1 MPKHLNFDESEYRYF
16 RDHAGQER
24 LDDAGSLFLAR
35 ELDALRARVYEM
47 ETPALNALNIFSVQ
61 SEAAG
66 WQDTLTFGLISDFGM
81 ARIISDYSDNI
92 PMVGVYG
99 QWLTVAIY
107 TIADAYSF
115 SMKEIEKAQ
124 ATGKGLTDRL
134 ATAARRGIDA
144 KINDLVWNGD
154 EDYNIVG
161 IFDHPNINYQA
172 AQRHPATG
180 SATTG
185 TWQNGNDAMQ
195 DLIIAIQSIL
205 TTTKGLHQANAIVLP
220 VSAASILTQ
229 QLPNTNVSYKSFL
242 MQENP
247 GMTITYAQELED
259 IDGQGTKGALVFEKN
274 SDVAAVELSQPFRQ
288 HPAQWNNLHAKVV
301 CDARTAGLIVYKPM
315 CITLIHSL

>member
-1 MPKHLNFDESEYRYF
+1 MPQLNYDENEYRYF
-16 RDHAGQER
+16 REHAGQEH

-81 ARIISDYSDNI
+81 ARIISDYTDNI

-134 ATAARRGIDA
+134 AVAARRGVDA

-161 IFDHPNINYQA
+161 IFDNPNINYQA
-172 AQRHPATG
+172 AQRHPISGGA
-180 SATTG
+180 ATTG
-185 TWQNGNDAMQ
+185 TWVTGNDAMQ
-195 DLIIAIQSIL
+195 DLIIAIQGIL
-205 TTTKGLHQANAIVLP
+205 TTTKGLHQASAIVLP
-220 VSAASILTQ
+220 VSAASIMTQ
-229 QLPNTNVSYKSFL
+229 QLPNTNVSYKTFL
-242 MQENP
+242 TQENP
-247 GMTITYAQELED
+247 GLTFTYAQELED
-259 IDGQGTKGALVFEKN
+259 IDGTGKKGALVFEK
-274 SDVAAVELSQPFRQ
+274 SADVAAVELSQPFRQ

-301 CDARTAGLIVYKPM
+301 CDARTAGLIVYKPI
-315 CITLIHSL
+315 CITLIYGL

>member
-1 MPKHLNFDESEYRYF
+1 MPKQNYDENEFRYF
-16 RDHAGQER
+16 RDHTGQER

-107 TIADAYSF
+107 TIADAYAF

-134 ATAARRGIDA
+134 ATAARRGVDA

-161 IFDHPNINYQA
+161 IFDNPNINYQA
-172 AQRHPATG
+172 ASG
-180 SATTG
+180 DWDNITTG
-185 TWQNGNDAMQ
+185 GKTAMD
-195 DLIIAIQSIL
+195 DLIKAIQGIL
-205 TTTKGLHQANAIVLP
+205 TTTKGLHNANAIVLP
-220 VSAASILTQ
+220 VSVSAALTQ
-229 QLPNTNVSYKSFL
+229 QLPNTNVSYKTFL
-242 MQENP
+242 LQEHP
-247 GMTITYAQELED
+247 GLTITYAQELED
-259 IDGQGTKGALVFEKN
+259 IDGAGTKGALVFEK
-274 SDVAAVELSQPFRQ
+274 SADVAAVELSQPFRQ
-288 HPAQWNNLHAKVV
+288 HPAQWNNLHAKVC
-301 CDARTAGLIVYKPM
+301 CDARTAGLIVYKPI
-315 CITLIHSL
+315 CITLIYAL

>member
-1 MPKHLNFDESEYRYF
+1 MSHTNYDENEYRYF

-24 LDDAGSLFLAR
+24 LDDAGSLFLSR

-47 ETPALNALNIFSVQ
+47 ETPALNALNVFPVQ

-81 ARIISDYSDNI
+81 ARIISDYADNI

-107 TIADAYSF
+107 TIADAYAF

-134 ATAARRGIDA
+134 AVAARRGTDA

-161 IFDHPNINYQA
+161 IFDHPNI
-172 AQRHPATG
+172 
-180 SATTG
+180 
-185 TWQNGNDAMQ
+185 TWQTATSWNDATKGGANAMN
-195 DLIIAIQSIL
+195 DLIKAIQNIL
-205 TTTKGLHQANAIVLP
+205 TVTKGLHQANAIVLP
-220 VSAASILTQ
+220 VSASSVLTQ

-242 MQENP
+242 LQEYP
-247 GMTITYAQELED
+247 GMTITFAQELEEIVD
-259 IDGQGTKGALVFEKN
+259 SSGNKTKGALVFEK
-274 SDVAAVELSQPFRQ
+274 SADVCAVELSQPFRQ

-301 CDARTAGLIVYKPM
+301 CDARTAGLIVYKPICM
-315 CITLIHSL
+315 TMIYGIDLP

>member
-1 MPKHLNFDESEYRYF
+1 MPKQNYDENEFRYF
-16 RDHAGQER
+16 RDHTGQER
-24 LDDAGSLFLAR
+24 LDEGGSLFLAR

-81 ARIISDYSDNI
+81 ARIISDYADNI

-107 TIADAYSF
+107 TIADAYAF

-134 ATAARRGIDA
+134 ATAARRGMDA

-154 EDYNIVG
+154 EDYNIIG
-161 IFDHPNINYQA
+161 IFDNPNINYQA
-172 AQRHPATG
+172 AQRHPTTGNPTTG
-180 SATTG
+180 S
-185 TWQNGNDAMQ
+185 WQTGNDAMQ
-195 DLIIAIQSIL
+195 DLIIAIQGIL

-229 QLPNTNVSYKSFL
+229 QLPNTNVSYKTFL
-242 MQENP
+242 TQENP
-247 GMTITYAQELED
+247 GLSITYAQELED
-259 IDGQGTKGALVFEKN
+259 IDGNGTKGALVFEK
-274 SDVAAVELSQPFRQ
+274 SADVAAVELSQPFRQ

-301 CDARTAGLIVYKPM
+301 CDARTAGLIVYKPI
-315 CITLIHSL
+315 CITLIYGL

>member
-1 MPKHLNFDESEYRYF
+1 MPQLNYDENEYRYF
-16 RDHAGQER
+16 REYAGQEN

-35 ELDALRARVYEM
+35 ELDALRAKVYEM

-81 ARIISDYSDNI
+81 ARIISDYTDNI

-134 ATAARRGIDA
+134 AVAARRGVDA

-161 IFDHPNINYQA
+161 IFDNPNITYQA
-172 AQRHPATG
+172 ASAKWDINTGGAT
-180 SATTG
+180 ALK
-185 TWQNGNDAMQ
+185 
-195 DLIIAIQSIL
+195 DLIAAIQGIL
-205 TTTKGLHQANAIVLP
+205 TNTKGLHQASAIVLP
-220 VSAASILTQ
+220 VSAASALTQ
-229 QLPNTNVSYKSFL
+229 QLPNTNVSYKTFL

-247 GMTITYAQELED
+247 GLTITYAQELED
-259 IDGQGTKGALVFEKN
+259 IDGTGTRGALVFEK
-274 SDVAAVELSQPFRQ
+274 SADVAAVELSQPFRQ

-301 CDARTAGLIVYKPM
+301 CDARTAGLIVYKPI
-315 CITLIHSL
+315 CITLIHGL

>member
-1 MPKHLNFDESEYRYF
+1 MHKNYDENEYRYF
-16 RDHAGQER
+16 RDYAGQER

-81 ARIISDYSDNI
+81 ARVISDYSDNI

-134 ATAARRGIDA
+134 AVAARRGMDA

-154 EDYNIVG
+154 EDYNIIG
-161 IFDHPNINYQA
+161 IFDNPNINYQA
-172 AQRHPATG
+172 ATSG
-180 SATTG
+180 GWTTG
-185 TWQNGNDAMQ
+185 DKAMQ
-195 DLIIAIQSIL
+195 DLIAAVQGIL
-205 TTTKGLHQANAIVLP
+205 TTTKGLHQANSIVLP
-220 VSAASILTQ
+220 VSMASILTQ
-229 QLPNTNVSYKSFL
+229 QLPNTNVSYKTFL
-242 MQENP
+242 IQENP
-247 GMTITYAQELED
+247 GLTITYAQELED
-259 IDGQGTKGALVFEKN
+259 IDGAGTKGALVFEK
-274 SDVAAVELSQPFRQ
+274 SADVAAVELSQPFRQ

-301 CDARTAGLIVYKPM
+301 CDARTAGLIVYKPI